1 MGRAERR
8 RKERQKRIE
17 ERKGKFLMSPQDIT
31 EIKRKTL
38 DNYDNFR
45 TEAMFICFALVLHR
59 LYGHGATRILRT
71 WQAVDD
77 LIGKMDR
84 EEVTLEEMK
93 EMVED
98 EIKVKISFD

>member
-8 RKERQKRIE
+8 RKERQQRIE
-17 ERKGKFLMSPQDIT
+17 ERKGKYLMSPQDIT
-31 EIKRKTL
+31 DIKRKTL
-38 DNYDNFR
+38 DSYNEFR
-45 TEAMFICFALVLHR
+45 TETMFMCFALVLHR
-59 LYGHGATRILRT
+59 LYGHGATRTLRT

-77 LIGKMDR
+77 LIGQMDR

-93 EMVED
+93 KMVED